1 VADRPELFHRIDEAD
16 SAAARRALSEL
27 GLLGQVELRNVF
39 YESHA
44 ARLAALCGGAATP
57 ALWDGA
63 TLHQGLPAVRAA
75 LRRLAGASSR

>member
-1 VADRPELFHRIDEAD
+1 MAVRPELFHRIDEAD

-44 ARLAALCGGAATP
+44 ARLAGLGGGTGTP

-63 TLHQGLPAVRAA
+63 ALHLGLAQVRAA
-75 LRRLAGASSR
+75 LRRLAHRQGG